1 MASDKKKTENIIT
14 FVIVAFAVILSGLV
28 ILVKTGVI
36 GPAEQTTTEPEVVYV
51 SESTIVVKS
60 EIDDEGNV
68 KYYTALEWYNRP
80 LHSSLHWYPT
90 TTTTTKPTTEEETEI
105 IEETS
110 VVEMTDEE
118 GNPVLNENGEP
129 VTEIKT
135 VTKKVPKGST
145 EQEKETTETTT
156 ETTSER
162 TTKVVYITH
171 PISKKPVKNLK
182 GEPIVSGVLTEPE
195 PETSVTES
203 HSEDDSLSSTTKPVT
218 TKPNTT
224 KPVTTKPSTTKP
236 STTKATTKAEAP
248 DSTKT
253 AESVSTDS
261 AVQQSPAAVSGNSG
275 ENN

>member
-14 FVIVAFAVILSGLV
+14 IVIVAFAVILSGLV

-36 GPAEQTTTEPEVVYV
+36 GPNSETTTEPEVVYV
-51 SESTIVVKS
+51 SESTSVVKS
-60 EIDDEGNV
+60 EVDDDGNV

-105 IEETS
+105 VEETS

-118 GNPVLNENGEP
+118 GNPLYDENGEP
-129 VTEIKT
+129 MTEIKT
-135 VTKKVPKGST
+135 VTKKVPKDSVT
-145 EQEKETTETTT
+145 EEEEEETTETTT

-171 PISKKPVKNLK
+171 AISKKPVKNLK

-195 PETSVTES
+195 PSETETEN
-203 HSEDDSLSSTTKPVT
+203 EDDSTSSTTKPV
-218 TKPNTT
+218 TT
-224 KPVTTKPSTTKP
+224 KPVTTKPSTTK
-236 STTKATTKAEAP
+236 ATTAKPDTTATKKAEIATETVETTTMP
-248 DSTKT
+248 TT
-253 AESVSTDS
+253 AQVTAGVNE
-261 AVQQSPAAVSGNSG
+261 
-275 ENN
+275 E

>member
-14 FVIVAFAVILSGLV
+14 IVIVAFAVILSGLV

-36 GPAEQTTTEPEVVYV
+36 GPNSETTTEPEVVYV

-60 EIDDEGNV
+60 EVDDDGNV

-105 IEETS
+105 VEETS

-118 GNPVLNENGEP
+118 GNPLYDENGEP
-129 VTEIKT
+129 MTEIKT
-135 VTKKVPKGST
+135 VTKKVPKDSVT
-145 EQEKETTETTT
+145 EEEEEETTETTT

-171 PISKKPVKNLK
+171 AISKKPVKNIK

-195 PETSVTES
+195 PVETETEY
-203 HSEDDSLSSTTKPVT
+203 EDDSTSSTTKPV
-218 TKPNTT
+218 TT
-224 KPVTTKPSTTKP
+224 KPVTTKPSTTK
-236 STTKATTKAEAP
+236 ATTAKPDTTATKKAEIATETVETTTMP
-248 DSTKT
+248 TT
-253 AESVSTDS
+253 AQVTAGVNE
-261 AVQQSPAAVSGNSG
+261 
-275 ENN
+275 E

>member
-14 FVIVAFAVILSGLV
+14 IVIVAFAVILSGLV

-36 GPAEQTTTEPEVVYV
+36 GPNSETTTEPEVVYV

-60 EIDDEGNV
+60 EVDDDGNV

-105 IEETS
+105 VEETS

-118 GNPVLNENGEP
+118 GNPLYDENGEP
-129 VTEIKT
+129 MTEIKT
-135 VTKKVPKGST
+135 VTKKVPKDSVT
-145 EQEKETTETTT
+145 EEEEEETTETTT

-171 PISKKPVKNLK
+171 AISKKPVKNLK

-195 PETSVTES
+195 PSETETEN
-203 HSEDDSLSSTTKPVT
+203 EDDSTSSTTKPV
-218 TKPNTT
+218 TT
-224 KPVTTKPSTTKP
+224 KPVTTKPSTTK
-236 STTKATTKAEAP
+236 ATTAKPDTTATKKAEIATETVETTTMP
-248 DSTKT
+248 TT
-253 AESVSTDS
+253 AQVTGSV
-261 AVQQSPAAVSGNSG
+261 N
-275 ENN
+275 EE